1 MILQS
6 FPFFGIYGEM
16 DNSYKRDQNNKYTIT
31 EETVEEISYELGTAV
46 NGIIGLASIAE
57 TKLEEP
63 EQVKG
68 CLHQINSLAAGLVE
82 TLNRMLIEVRQ
93 ENSMR
98 LDMKTVLSDVDKVLN
113 QLEKPEETIVEGS
126 AFCCDKHFLVVEDN
140 EISREVETQMLEF
153 LGGTVRQAC
162 NGREAVNILRESEQ
176 NEYDMVFM
184 DIQMPEMDGYTATRE
199 IRELDR
205 EDLKSLPVIGL
216 SANTFAKDEQLAKE
230 VGMNA
235 FVSKHMTMAQLRKFL
250 SEWM

>member
-6 FPFFGIYGEM
+6 FPIFGIYGEM
-16 DNSYKRDQNNKYTIT
+16 DNLYKRDRNNKYTIT

-57 TKLEEP
+57 TKLEET

-68 CLHQINSLAAGLVE
+68 YLHQINSLAAELVE
-82 TLNRMLIEVRQ
+82 TLNRMLIDVRQ
-93 ENSMR
+93 ENCMR
-98 LDMKTVLSDVDKVLN
+98 LDMKTVLSDVDKVLD
-113 QLEKPEETIVEGS
+113 QLEEPGESVMEKG
-126 AFCCDKHFLVVEDN
+126 AFCCKKHFLVVEDN

-153 LGGTVRQAC
+153 LGGTVRQAR
-162 NGREAVNILRESEQ
+162 NGREAVDILREAAQ

-199 IRELDR
+199 IRALDR
-205 EDLKSLPVIGL
+205 EDLRNLPVIGL
-216 SANTFAKDEQLAKE
+216 SANTFAKDEQLVKE

-235 FVSKHMTMAQLRKFL
+235 FISKHMTLAQLRKFL